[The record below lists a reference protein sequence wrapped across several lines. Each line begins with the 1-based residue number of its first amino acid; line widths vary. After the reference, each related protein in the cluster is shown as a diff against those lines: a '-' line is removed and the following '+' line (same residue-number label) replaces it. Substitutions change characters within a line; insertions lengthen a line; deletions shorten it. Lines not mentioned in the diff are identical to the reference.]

1 MDIDYERLRR
11 AVAETVEHLEAG
23 RKQPERSRKIE
34 LTVVR
39 DLEVTI
45 SNGEY
50 QFGVDAAID
59 AGGEGKYARPM
70 DYVLGGMLSCQQMWC
85 ARWAAGR
92 GLRFEALTLKAAGQF
107 TWRGEYLDEVDSGL
121 TSIDVEYH
129 VRAASL
135 SVTDAVDLADT
146 VARRCP
152 VFATLRKA
160 TTINERIILNGE
172 AVSSRTLSPPSH
184 G

>member
-1 MDIDYERLRR
+1 MNIDYERLGR
-11 AVAETVEHLEAG
+11 AVADTVEHLRAG
-23 RKQPERSRKIE
+23 RKRSDRSRKIE
-34 LTVVR
+34 LTVVK
-39 DLEVTI
+39 DLETTI

-59 AGGEGKYARPM
+59 AGGDGKYARPM

-92 GLRFEALTLKAAGQF
+92 GLRFEGLTLKAAGQF
-107 TWRGEYLDEVDSGL
+107 TWLGEYLDEVDSGL
-121 TSIDVEYH
+121 TSIDMEYCIWGPNLL
-129 VRAASL
+129 AA
-135 SVTDAVDLADT
+135 DAIDMADT

-160 TTINERIILNGE
+160 TKINERIILNGE
-172 AVSSRTLSPPSH
+172 AVSSRTLSPDA
-184 G
+184 